1 MNYHFSFNKVK
12 KTDILLLD
20 KNYSNFDRL
29 NFKTEVFDFKKIY
42 IFLFFYSFLEFLI
55 NRKYS
60 SLKDVYL
67 KNYFKKVRPK
77 IIIGH
82 QAENLIFNVRK
93 YSPFSKIIL
102 YLHCRLYKKQ
112 ISDLKKVLKKADIDF
127 FFVCDRL
134 HENKFKRYTKAKFI
148 INGLCKNNSKILK
161 KKKEQFDITFIS
173 EYRNTNYP
181 KKSSHHKFIKFVA
194 KTLNEFALNNKDKK
208 IVIALHSNRTDKE
221 ISKTEEIN
229 FYKRYCP
236 NLKIV
241 KQNDS
246 YQVCNLSN
254 LLILIN
260 SNLGCEFLARGKKV
274 LFLPYLNLLGS
285 RYYNYY
291 FKNDFLF
298 SYKKLNKKVIFK
310 KINFI
315 LSLNKESWDKIV
327 KQSKINILYDENNKR
342 IKKEISNILN

>member
-1 MNYHFSFNKVK
+1 MKYYFSFDKIK

-20 KNYSNFDRL
+20 KNYSKFDRL

-112 ISDLKKVLKKADIDF
+112 INDLKKVLKKSDIDF

-181 KKSSHHKFIKFVA
+181 KKSSHHKFIKYVA

-208 IVIALHSNRTDKE
+208 IVIALHSNRKDKK
-221 ISKTEEIN
+221 ISKSEEID

-236 NLKIV
+236 DLKII

-246 YQVCNLSN
+246 YQVCNLSK
-254 LLILIN
+254 LLVLIN

-285 RYYNYY
+285 RYFNYY

-298 SYKKLNKKVIFK
+298 SYKKLNKKVIFN
-310 KINFI
+310 KIKYI
-315 LSLNKESWDKIV
+315 LSMKKKNWDKIV
-327 KQSKINILYDENNKR
+327 NKSKINILFDKNNS
-342 IKKEISNILN
+342 IIQKEIKEIIN